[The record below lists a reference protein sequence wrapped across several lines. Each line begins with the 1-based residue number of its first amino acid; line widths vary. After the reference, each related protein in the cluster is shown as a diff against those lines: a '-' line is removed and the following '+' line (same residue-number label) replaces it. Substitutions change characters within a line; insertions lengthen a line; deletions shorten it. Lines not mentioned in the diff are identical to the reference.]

1 MVQLQNEY
9 NKAMTCRNSLKLIFQ
24 AHPLHGVR
32 VRGLRKEWISI
43 PPPPPRVIAEG
54 QLMHF
59 LCALHHARMQMV
71 ISPQSLGCYPPLSCS
86 SLTKLRLTSP
96 LFLGY
101 PSGAGRRAGSTLR
114 HTTTLW
120 CYLKSPLE
128 DLWLDWLTSCI
139 IQFEQH
145 VTLHHSFAQ

>member
-1 MVQLQNEY
+1 MN
-9 NKAMTCRNSLKLIFQ
+9 TTKLWHVETHWNLFFRHTPFM
-24 AHPLHGVR
+24 ASGYGVWER
-32 VRGLRKEWISI
+32 SGSQF
-43 PPPPPRVIAEG
+43 PPPPRVIAEG

-101 PSGAGRRAGSTLR
+101 PSGAGRQAGSTLR